1 MPDSPHAPDPENR
14 PLAAKP
20 EQDRF
25 QAIVAEADEGIIVL
39 EPRAV
44 IGYANQAAEFL
55 LGHDS
60 EELVGEMFGL
70 PLAPSDDPVA
80 LNVVS
85 RDGSVRLVELR
96 IERLASAPRGTLV
109 VRLKDVTDY
118 DRRVTDAHDQVR
130 RRDEFL
136 AMLSHELRNPL
147 AAIHNAAQLLSHDD
161 LGKHVRRDAGDILE
175 RQFSHLARILDDLL
189 DISRISRGK
198 LAIAAEPVELREVV
212 ADAIEAATPL
222 ITKRGHTL
230 QVDLPPEE
238 VWVRGDPTR
247 LEQIVVNLL
256 NNAAKFTPPGGN
268 IAVALA
274 GGENECELRVQDDGP
289 GIADELRPH
298 IFDSFVQGS
307 QTLARSEGGLGIG
320 LALVRTF
327 VGLHGGAVDVES
339 GENGIGTTFIISLP
353 ALQARRPPEDAPSA
367 GATSPRPL
375 RVLLVEDNE
384 DARRPL
390 RILLQ
395 ADGYEVLEA
404 GTGPDGLALLLSEQP
419 DVALIDIGL
428 PGMTGYE
435 VAKRLRMESS
445 GRRPRL
451 FAVTG
456 YGRPEDEDAA
466 EAAGFDGHIVKPVCL
481 EKLRECLEE
490 CKQAIAEL
498 SDEQHEDGY
507 S

>member
-1 MPDSPHAPDPENR
+1 MPKSPHESDSENQ
-14 PLAAKP
+14 PLASKT
-20 EQDRF
+20 EHDRF
-25 QAIVAEADEGIIVL
+25 QAIVADADEGIIVL
-39 EPRAV
+39 EPRSV
-44 IGYANQAAEFL
+44 IGYANHAAEYL

-60 EELVGEMFGL
+60 AELVGEMFGL

-109 VRLKDVTDY
+109 VRLKDVTHY
-118 DRRVTDAHDQVR
+118 DRQVTDAHDQVR

-147 AAIHNAAQLLSHDD
+147 AAIHNASQLLSHDD
-161 LGKHVRRDAGDILE
+161 LGKHVRRDAGAILE

-198 LAIAAEPVELREVV
+198 LAISAEPVELREVV
-212 ADAIEAATPL
+212 SDAIEAATPL
-222 ITKRGHTL
+222 ITKRGHSL
-230 QVDLPPEE
+230 QVDLPTDGL
-238 VWVRGDPTR
+238 WVRGDPTR

-256 NNAAKFTPPGGN
+256 NNAAKFTPEEGN
-268 IAVALA
+268 ITITVEAA
-274 GGENECELRVQDDGP
+274 GAEVEIRIQDDGP
-289 GIADELRPH
+289 GIAEELRPH
-298 IFDSFVQGS
+298 IFESFVQGNQS
-307 QTLARSEGGLGIG
+307 LARSEGGLGIG

-327 VGLHGGAVDVES
+327 VDLHGGSVSVRSREDGTGAEFVVSLPLLQVRPSQNEES
-339 GENGIGTTFIISLP
+339 GSVE
-353 ALQARRPPEDAPSA
+353 ALS
-367 GATSPRPL
+367 RPL
-375 RVLLVEDNE
+375 RVLLIEDND

-390 RILLQ
+390 KYLLQ
-395 ADGYEVLEA
+395 ADGHQVLEA
-404 GTGPDGLALLLSEQP
+404 ANGPDGLALLRSERP

-428 PGMTGYE
+428 PGMSGYE
-435 VAKRLRMESS
+435 VVMRLRKESS
-445 GRRPRL
+445 SRRPRL

-456 YGRPEDEDAA
+456 YGRPEDEEAA
-466 EAAGFDGHIVKPVCL
+466 EAAGFDGHIVKPICL
-481 EKLRECLEE
+481 EKLRECLDE

-498 SDEQHEDGY
+498 SDERHDGC